1 MHQFE
6 CGECLQTLDQNYVN
20 QIVEI
25 MKNGGLC
32 ILPSDSSYILT
43 GLLSI
48 RGISEDLDI
57 LLERQGM
64 KMSLAFGSVDQAIE
78 MMDLSC
84 MAIKFFRNFAPGGLT
99 FIAKPKREWLRHF
112 SERRL
117 QADGTIG
124 IRLTES
130 KVETQL
136 AEIYPLPSTPI
147 RNSNHKEISVADDAL
162 EIVNRRMVDNRIAR
176 DIALVY
182 GIVPF
187 PGRLSTV
194 VKEEL
199 RGGVW
204 HLRIIR
210 ESAISINKIREVAHA
225 CGYAD
230 TIID

>member
-1 MHQFE
+1 MHRFKCEESSQKLE
-6 CGECLQTLDQNYVN
+6 RNYVK
-20 QIVEI
+20 QINII
-25 MKNGGLC
+25 MNNGGLC

-43 GLLSI
+43 GLLLI
-48 RGISEDLDI
+48 RGISRDLDI

-64 KMSLAFGSVDQAIE
+64 KMSLAFGSLKQANE

-84 MAIKFFRNFAPGGLT
+84 MAIDFFQQFAPGGLT
-99 FIAKPKREWLRHF
+99 FIARPKREWLRRF

-147 RNSNHKEISVADDAL
+147 RNSNHKEVSVAEEAL
-162 EIVNRRMVDNRIAR
+162 KIVAERMVDKGIDR
-176 DIALVY
+176 DIALVD

-199 RGGVW
+199 HGGVW

-210 ESAISINKIREVAHA
+210 QSAISIKEIREVAHA